1 MHLLLLLCIISAL
14 LLSGCSRLLPRT
26 DHGKTDSFE
35 SRCQPPS
42 TERSVSLTKLDGP
55 VGESGAVTE
64 DLPDPAGFSDKAL
77 NAAYAIQA
85 LPLLK
90 ELRALEQDGDTREL
104 ILLSIRAKLIGRIFL
119 GIEEINS
126 LKAQIDCEADRA
138 NQVADRL
145 QNENSSRVRY
155 ETLGAIVVAGAAAV
169 ASGGAALA
177 GRQS

>member
-1 MHLLLLLCIISAL
+1 M
-14 LLSGCSRLLPRT
+14 LPRT

-55 VGESGAVTE
+55 VGESGAVME
-64 DLPDPAGFSDKAL
+64 DLPDPEGFSDKAL

-90 ELRALEQDGDTREL
+90 ELRTLEQDGDTREL
-104 ILLSIRAKLIGRIFL
+104 MLLSIRTKLIGRILL

-138 NQVADRL
+138 TQVADRL

-155 ETLGAIVVAGAAAV
+155 ETLGAIVVAGAARRGVGRCSLGRIDSAGS
-169 ASGGAALA
+169 SGCQ
-177 GRQS
+177 GRPSDCNEV